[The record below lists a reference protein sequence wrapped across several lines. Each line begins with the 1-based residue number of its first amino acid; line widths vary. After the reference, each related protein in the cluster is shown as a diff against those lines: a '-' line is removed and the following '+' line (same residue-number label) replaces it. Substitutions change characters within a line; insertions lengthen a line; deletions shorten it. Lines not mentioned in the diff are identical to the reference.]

1 MKFYIIC
8 SIVVAI
14 LDLYKMY
21 KQENFLQETPIGDL
35 EEYVEPKKIV
45 GVHNF
50 VFLPSL
56 LIIMSYLLVVHI
68 INEKLCF

>member
-1 MKFYIIC
+1 MKFYIIF

-14 LDLYKMY
+14 LDLYKMC
-21 KQENFLQETPIGDL
+21 KQEKFLLGTPVGDL

-45 GVHNF
+45 GVHNI

-56 LIIMSYLLVVHI
+56 MIIVPYLLIVHI
-68 INEKLCF
+68 INEKLC